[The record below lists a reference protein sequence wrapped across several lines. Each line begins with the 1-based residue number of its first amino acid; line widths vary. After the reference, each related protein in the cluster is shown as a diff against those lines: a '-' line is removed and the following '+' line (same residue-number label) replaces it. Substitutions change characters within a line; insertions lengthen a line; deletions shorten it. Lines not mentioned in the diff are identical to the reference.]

1 MYNIIGDIHGLDRW
15 KTLVRE
21 DATNI
26 FVGDY
31 FDSKDGKSQKEII
44 ANFKDIIAF
53 AKAHPGTI
61 LLYGNHDLNYL

>member
-15 KTLVRE
+15 KSLVRE

-31 FDSKDGKSQKEII
+31 FDSKDGKSQEEII
-44 ANFKDIIAF
+44 ANFKAIVALDKKSAS
-53 AKAHPGTI
+53 
-61 LLYGNHDLNYL
+61 L